1 MESLKHAQRPFKLQ
15 NASVNSLSG
24 DCDYYRVR
32 LNSQYKSSGT
42 DAEAVYNIQ
51 QLFPNHR
58 ANLMDGE
65 WYAYLEEFDLQGFSQ
80 WGRVGAITP
89 DTTSYGIRV
98 CLPDLIK
105 PSKDFVITAANTIKP
120 DDTLALVPKT
130 VEIATQSNFSFA
142 AQVTTGAGGVATVT
156 FTNTDIEW
164 DMVLSNAIE
173 VLIYGS
179 DGSTL
184 PLATAQAQVD
194 QATAYLN
201 DTHTTA
207 NVTDTTFTLVAGYPA
222 GLPNFANE
230 NVFVVIPVR
239 NGANVNSNPLRMPSV
254 QADDSPYQAVYR
266 LRQSDVAVGHAI
278 NPGQLFSGQLKVAL
292 KGEDHEL
299 VKNGYTNAT
308 PHSLTSLY
316 GYVKNYHATIVF
328 VHKKKNIVHSIVT

>member
-80 WGRVGAITP
+80 WGRNAMITP
-89 DTTSYGIRV
+89 DTTSHGIRV

-105 PSKDFVITAANTIKP
+105 PSKDFVITAADTIKP

-130 VEIATQSNFSFA
+130 VEIATQSHYSFEA
-142 AQVTTGAGGVATVT
+142 DVDTDQNSVEVT
-156 FTNTDIEW
+156 FDDTDVDW
-164 DMVLSNAIE
+164 STVLANGQQVE
-173 VLIYGS
+173 IYGS
-179 DGSTL
+179 DGSGL
-184 PLATAQAQVD
+184 PAPATEAQKDAVAD
-194 QATAYLN
+194 YLN
-201 DTHTTA
+201 DTHTIT
-207 NVTDTTFTLVAGYPA
+207 NVTDTNFTLQAAYP
-222 GLPNFANE
+222 FATAVGPHLIDE
-230 NVFVVIPVR
+230 KVYVLLPVR
-239 NGANVNSNPLRMPSV
+239 NGANVNTIPDRIPSIEV
-254 QADDSPYQAVYR
+254 DDSPYQAVYR

-299 VKNGYTNAT
+299 VKNGYTNAN

-316 GYVKNYHATIVF
+316 GFDESYQATIVF
-328 VHKKKNIVHSIVT
+328 VHKKKI

>member
-24 DCDYYRVR
+24 DCDYYRIR
-32 LNSQYKSSGT
+32 LNSEYKSSGT
-42 DAEAVYNIQ
+42 DAEAVYNIR

-80 WGRVGAITP
+80 WGRNVMITP
-89 DTTSYGIRV
+89 DTTSHGIRV

-105 PSKDFVITAANTIKP
+105 PSKDFVITAADTIKP

-130 VEIATQSNFSFA
+130 VEIATQSHYSFEA
-142 AQVTTGAGGVATVT
+142 KVDTDQNSVEVT
-156 FTNTDIEW
+156 FDDTDVDW
-164 DMVLSNAIE
+164 STVLANGQQVE
-173 VLIYGS
+173 IYGS
-179 DGSTL
+179 DGSGL
-184 PLATAQAQVD
+184 PIAATEAQKDAVAD
-194 QATAYLN
+194 YLN
-201 DTHTTA
+201 DTHTIT
-207 NVTDTTFTLVAGYPA
+207 NVTDTNFTLQAAYP
-222 GLPNFANE
+222 FATAVGPHLTDE
-230 NVFVVIPVR
+230 KVYVLLPVR
-239 NGANVNSNPLRMPSV
+239 NGANVNTIPDRIPSIEV
-254 QADDSPYQAVYR
+254 DDSPYQAVYR

-299 VKNGYTNAT
+299 VKNGYTNAN

-316 GYVKNYHATIVF
+316 GFVENYEATIVF
-328 VHKKKNIVHSIVT
+328 VHKKKKYST